1 MRLQPITYCLV
12 MNIVILAIT
21 AWLAD
26 KFASPLLI
34 IVAIFLCNHALQRFD
49 DDTGEDDERDEP
61 DEYEGGRAGFTGDV
75 SKR

>member
-1 MRLQPITYCLV
+1 MRLQPITYCLI
-12 MNIVILAIT
+12 MNIVILGIT
-21 AWLAD
+21 AWLAN

-49 DDTGEDDERDEP
+49 DDCCEDDSEMD
-61 DEYEGGRAGFTGDV
+61 DGEYEGGRAGFTADV